1 MKARPITT
9 DEFLASIQ
17 SELMQAFSARPD
29 FGSVGFRC
37 IFHDGRLVRVEY
49 EFSTSKMTQP
59 NGAT

>member
-1 MKARPITT
+1 MRARPIAA

-37 IFHDGRLVRVEY
+37 IFHDGRLVRIEY
-49 EFSTSKMTQP
+49 ELSTSKMTQP
-59 NGAT
+59 DAAT